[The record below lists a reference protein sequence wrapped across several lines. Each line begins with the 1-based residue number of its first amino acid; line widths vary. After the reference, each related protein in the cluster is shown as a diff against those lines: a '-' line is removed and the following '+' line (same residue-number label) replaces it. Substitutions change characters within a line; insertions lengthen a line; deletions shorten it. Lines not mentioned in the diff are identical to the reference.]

1 MFSAPSPVVSHDT
14 ASIEAATLIGRL
26 KLPVPADTVYAETRF
41 VHVLRKPLQLRGQ
54 LHYGGNGVLGKRVDE
69 PYRET
74 TNIAGGEVEVQREGK
89 PPRKFSLERAPEL
102 QALLASFSALLG
114 GDADALA
121 KHFEIALAHSGTT
134 WQLTLTPRTRD
145 LASHLHDIVVDG
157 RDAEVSCLTLHE
169 ADGDS
174 SVMRLSA
181 LAVASL
187 PDATPAALAALCRG
201 SAH

>member
-1 MFSAPSPVVSHDT
+1 PSPTRSDCRAPFAPRACASMCSNSQRDSNTTRAWRLTTGSTSMISGIALLTSLLFSAPSPAVSHET
-14 ASIEAATLIGRL
+14 APPEAAALIGRL

-54 LHYGGNGVLGKRVDE
+54 LHYGGDGVLGKRVDE

-74 TNIAGGEVEVQREGK
+74 TNIAGGEVEVQREGR
-89 PPRKFSLERAPEL
+89 PPRRFSLERAPEL

-121 KHFEIALAHSGTT
+121 KHFEIALARSGAT

-145 LASHLHDIVVDG
+145 LA
-157 RDAEVSCLTLHE
+157 
-169 ADGDS
+169 
-174 SVMRLSA
+174 
-181 LAVASL
+181 
-187 PDATPAALAALCRG
+187 
-201 SAH
+201 